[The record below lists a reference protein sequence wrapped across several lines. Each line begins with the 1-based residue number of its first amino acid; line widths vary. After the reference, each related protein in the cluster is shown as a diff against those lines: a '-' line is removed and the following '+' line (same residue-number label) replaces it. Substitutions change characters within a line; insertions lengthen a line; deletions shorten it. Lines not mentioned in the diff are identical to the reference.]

1 MTTSRYEN
9 LTDQELKAALTHC
22 RAGSKLDA
30 LREVAYQRGILP
42 RPEAADAQRGEAL
55 LSKTFGSTTRT
66 EF

>member
-1 MTTSRYEN
+1 MATNRYED

-30 LREVAYQRGILP
+30 LREVAYDRGILQ
-42 RPEAADAQRGEAL
+42 RPEPADAQRGEAFL
-55 LSKTFGSTTRT
+55 QKTFSSTTRT